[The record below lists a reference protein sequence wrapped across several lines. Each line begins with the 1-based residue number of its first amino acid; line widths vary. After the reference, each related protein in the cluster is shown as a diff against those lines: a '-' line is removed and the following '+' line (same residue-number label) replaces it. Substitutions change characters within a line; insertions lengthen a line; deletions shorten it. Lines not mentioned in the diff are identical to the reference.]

1 MAEWAVRCVCNARGE
16 DLFDGD
22 YRRQTPEVRAEF
34 RATLNGL
41 LAQPDITGW
50 SRPNGFDRLSGRKYR
65 ALGKLRFKV
74 RNVQHRPLGFF
85 GPEQRTFT
93 LLVWATERDWK
104 YAPPGIRE
112 TALRRMADVQT
123 NPERANECNF

>member
-1 MAEWAVRCVCNARGE
+1 MAKWEVRCFANARGE
-16 DLFDGD
+16 DLFDQD

-41 LAQPDITGW
+41 LAQPDIIGW
-50 SRPNGFDRLSGRKYR
+50 SRANGFDRLSGKKFR

-85 GPEQRTFT
+85 GPGRQAYT
-93 LLVWATERDWK
+93 LLIWATERDGK

-112 TALRRMADVQT
+112 RALRRMADVQR
-123 NPERANECNF
+123 NPGRAHECNF

>member
-1 MAEWAVRCVCNARGE
+1 MAEWAVRCFASAQGD
-16 DLFDGD
+16 DLFDQD
-22 YRRQTPEVRAEF
+22 YKRQAPEVRAEF

-50 SRPNGFDRLSGRKYR
+50 SRPNGFDRLTGKKFR

-85 GPEQRTFT
+85 GPERMTFT
-93 LLVWATERDWK
+93 LLIWATERDGK
-104 YAPPGIRE
+104 FAPPGIRE
-112 TALRRMADVQT
+112 KALRRMIDVHK
-123 NPERANECNF
+123 NSGCAHECNF